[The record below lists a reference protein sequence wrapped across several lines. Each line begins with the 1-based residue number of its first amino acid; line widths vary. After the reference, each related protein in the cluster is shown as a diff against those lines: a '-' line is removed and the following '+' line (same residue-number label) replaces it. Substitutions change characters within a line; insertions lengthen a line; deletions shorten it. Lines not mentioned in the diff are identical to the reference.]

1 MTTSPAPA
9 RTSAKTSAWKT
20 HAALLVVQLAFAS
33 QTVEGKIA
41 MSARAAGGEGIDPWA
56 LAMVRMGG
64 AAIAFFGITQALAL
78 RSATTWRDRLELAGL
93 SLLGI
98 TVNQTLFLVGLR
110 TTRPVSAALLSVTI
124 PIFTAAISVAF
135 RMERPSWRLGAGLAL
150 ALSGVVWLTG
160 VRDLDRGALLVSIN
174 SLSYSLYIVL
184 SRRSIQR
191 LGAMTVVTWVFVWGA
206 LLFAPFGMPTLLR
219 EAPTWSP
226 RAWWLV
232 AYILAMPTIV
242 AYSCNAWALGRSS
255 PTLVTVYIYLQPI
268 ISALLAWLQL
278 GQHISSQLA
287 VAASLILTGVGIV
300 STRRASAPAA
310 AKS

>member
-1 MTTSPAPA
+1 MPT
-9 RTSAKTSAWKT
+9 
-20 HAALLVVQLAFAS
+20 ALVS
-33 QTVEGKIA
+33 
-41 MSARAAGGEGIDPWA
+41 
-56 LAMVRMGG
+56 G
-64 AAIAFFGITQALAL
+64 AC
-78 RSATTWRDRLELAGL
+78 RL
-93 SLLGI
+93 SLRGVDCSAQAI
-98 TVNQTLFLVGLR
+98 DARQT
-110 TTRPVSAALLSVTI
+110 P
-124 PIFTAAISVAF
+124 PH
-135 RMERPSWRLGAGLAL
+135 M
-150 ALSGVVWLTG
+150 
-160 VRDLDRGALLVSIN
+160 
-174 SLSYSLYIVL
+174 
-184 SRRSIQR
+184 QQ
-191 LGAMTVVTWVFVWGA
+191 GA

-300 STRRASAPAA
+300 STRKMSAPAA